1 MFPAKKVSER
11 HSLASTSVVLKQG
24 SVRVFQ
30 EGGVSFS
37 IITDTP
43 EGKDHHAEFDKNYAN
58 LTGKVLDLQ
67 KKALSRCF

>member
-1 MFPAKKVSER
+1 M
-11 HSLASTSVVLKQG
+11 
-24 SVRVFQ
+24 
-30 EGGVSFS
+30 SFS
-37 IITDTP
+37 KITDTL